1 MWTNEGADSRGRNC
15 LACLCGWLAFLWLA
29 APIAPAAEPVVLNG
43 NTLRISVSAAGTE
56 YRELVEIRDGAG
68 WVAALDTS
76 APVVRVRAGG
86 KTLGCSSLH
95 AEVAG
100 KVLVTRGECGNGT
113 FEREVQLSPTK
124 ETIAVKVRFTPH
136 AGATVTS
143 VEDRMSFAPSRHKFD
158 TPYQGPLDF
167 VWSQDIKAS
176 QDDLVA
182 HWAFKS
188 PAVIFQQARVF
199 AAIVPRVDL
208 LTADGLRKSPPAL
221 DLEVTSGE
229 HAWFSYGVVPSKPIG
244 HSYFLRDNDSA
255 LDISAGPIEYQYWIL
270 ASAQPERMGYRKV
283 SQFLWEQFG
292 SPALKQ
298 SMDLQRNFRRPELLL
313 FDDWRT
319 EAWTRYANE
328 KYWETDCGRARCGG
342 LTSNRNP

>member
-1 MWTNEGADSRGRNC
+1 MWISEGRDSRGKNC
-15 LACLCGWLAFLWLA
+15 IARLWGLLVVLGVS
-29 APIAPAAEPVVLNG
+29 APVAVGAEPVVLNG
-43 NTLRISVSAAGTE
+43 DTVRITISAGGAT
-56 YRELVEIRDGAG
+56 YRELVEIRDRAG

-76 APVVRVRAGG
+76 ESVIRVRAGG
-86 KTLGCSSLH
+86 KTLGCSSLS
-95 AEVAG
+95 ANVVG
-100 KVLVTRGECGNGT
+100 KGIVSRNECGNGT
-113 FEREVQLSPTK
+113 FERELQLNPSEDK
-124 ETIAVKVRFTPH
+124 IAVKVRFTPH

-143 VEDRMSFAPSRHKFD
+143 VEDRMLFAPARHKFD
-158 TPYQGPLDF
+158 TPFQGPLDF

-188 PAVIFQQARVF
+188 PSVIFQQARVF

-208 LTADGLRKSPPAL
+208 LTADGLRRAPPAL
-221 DLEVTSGE
+221 DLDVTSGE
-229 HAWFSYGVVPSKPIG
+229 HAWFSYGVVRSTPTG

-255 LDISAGPIEYQYWIL
+255 LDTSTGPIEYDYWIL
-270 ASAQPERMGYRKV
+270 ASAQPEFLGYRKV
-283 SQFLWEQFG
+283 SQFLWERFG

-298 SMDLQRNFRRPELLL
+298 SMDLQRNVRRPELLL

-328 KYWETDCGRARCGG
+328 
-342 LTSNRNP
+342 